1 MEKREEEEEKEGE
14 KIMGGLQ
21 SVASWLEWDLTKKSV
36 GTFLKMWFNLPILTR
51 CI

>member
-21 SVASWLEWDLTKKSV
+21 SVASWLEWDATKKIRRNISKNV
-36 GTFLKMWFNLPILTR
+36 V
-51 CI
+51 